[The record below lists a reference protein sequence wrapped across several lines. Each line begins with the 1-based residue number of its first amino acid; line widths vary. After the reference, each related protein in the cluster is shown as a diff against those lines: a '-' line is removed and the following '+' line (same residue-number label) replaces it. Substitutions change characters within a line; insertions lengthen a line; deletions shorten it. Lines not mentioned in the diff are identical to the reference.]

1 MFAMGDRVV
10 YPLLGGAIIKDI
22 EAHIQDGET
31 VKQYILQMRVDAM
44 AVSGP
49 VEHAETLGVRY
60 RGGDEALAR
69 MQDTLHEVPDVQT
82 VKAISWNRRFQLYMQ
97 KIKSGSVAEVA
108 RIFKILTILERRK
121 KISVGERRLLHS
133 TKQSQQSEIM
143 LIKDVDAEKAGNWLE
158 RCCNQAEYKDRFK
171 AVELETALKRFF
183 CKIFRP
189 FFH

>member
-1 MFAMGDRVV
+1 MFVMGDRVV
-10 YPLLGGAIIKDI
+10 YPLHGGAIIKDI

-31 VKQYILQMRVDAM
+31 VKYYILQMLFDNM
-44 AVSGP
+44 TVSVP
-49 VEHAETLGVRY
+49 VENAEKLGLRYIGDDETL
-60 RGGDEALAR
+60 AII
-69 MQDTLHEVPDVQT
+69 QNTLHEVPDVQT

-133 TKQSQQSEIM
+133 TKQILQSEIM

-158 RCCNQAEYKDRFK
+158 RCCN
-171 AVELETALKRFF
+171 
-183 CKIFRP
+183 
-189 FFH
+189 

>member
-10 YPLLGGAIIKDI
+10 YQLHGGAIIKDI

-31 VKQYILQMRVDAM
+31 VKYYILQMLFDNM
-44 AVSGP
+44 TVSVP
-49 VEHAETLGVRY
+49 VENAEKLGLRYIGDDETL
-60 RGGDEALAR
+60 AII
-69 MQDTLHEVPDVQT
+69 QNTLHEVPDVQT

-133 TKQSQQSEIM
+133 TKQILQSEIM

-183 CKIFRP
+183 CKIFRA